1 MYYINI
7 EFDIKLRHTTYKHLI
22 FYIVMDEITRFT
34 SCMCYEA
41 CPTNVGKITFCCSD
55 SSQNQD
61 TFVVTLILGMW
72 NNEKIMK
79 KEIIQE

>member
-1 MYYINI
+1 MVFVVAFII
-7 EFDIKLRHTTYKHLI
+7 LILKFDIQLRHTTYKHHI

-61 TFVVTLILGMW
+61 TFVDPNFGHV
-72 NNEKIMK
+72 K
-79 KEIIQE
+79 